1 MARWLRRA
9 GNPGAAMPWRD
20 LTLEQRLS
28 DIVNAPTGSGRL
40 AHSLRRTHY
49 GCRAAHSLR
58 RTHYGCRAA
67 HSLRRT
73 HYGCKAEAFAP
84 VEHAHTNLWSIPQ
97 RWHLP
102 PSTGQMLWPYDR
114 RAPQHGRVGQP
125 TDECAGAVRWR
136 PGFFSVAGA
145 FYRTTNGSATS
156 EYPATERTLK
166 RVRWASR
173 AVMRCVFGS
182 TVV

>member
-9 GNPGAAMPWRD
+9 GNPGAAMPWRG

-58 RTHYGCRAA
+58 RTHYGC
-67 HSLRRT
+67 
-73 HYGCKAEAFAP
+73 KAEAFAP
-84 VEHAHTNLWSIPQ
+84 VEHAHTNLWGIPQ

-102 PSTGQMLWPYDR
+102 PSTGQMLRPYDRRAPQHTGAVSDR

-145 FYRTTNGSATS
+145 FYRTTNGSTTS

-173 AVMRCVFGS
+173 AVMCCVFGS